1 MTHAPWV
8 ATDYPWAGNT
18 VTGLSHRTQAR
29 ALVRGGPAVT
39 VGAPAPW
46 APWPLHR
53 RREHWRVY
61 AAAPATATDQGVAI
75 LRPRYLGL
83 PGEIASRVGG
93 IPGLLGDDRGAL
105 LPDVSAS
112 SVGAALDAFAA
123 DRDGARA
130 AARLREFVLAH
141 HDVDAN
147 AAHRARSTRRRS
159 DAAPDGDGRHLPLV
173 W

>member
-1 MTHAPWV
+1 VTHAPWV

-46 APWPLHR
+46 VPWPLPSGASTGASTR
-53 RREHWRVY
+53 RLPRPRR
-61 AAAPATATDQGVAI
+61 TRGFAI

-123 DRDGARA
+123 DREGARA
-130 AARLREFVLAH
+130 AVRLREFVLAH

-159 DAAPDGDGRHLPLV
+159 GRRA
-173 W
+173 